1 MSQTRFCTLL
11 DNSHFLFLLKIINF
25 LLLKNI
31 SYKIRGAWEEIR
43 MENLPPQKQFLE
55 ILPVLTCISCREV
68 KARLLCFI
76 PTPIAPLPLI
86 PLHCPPPIWSRQTQ
100 SVAVRERSCHF
111 FSILLDQKWRMNGVR
126 GSVRDLLLRE

>member
-68 KARLLCFI
+68 KARLLCFTGDSHTHLTVALDSLALS
-76 PTPIAPLPLI
+76 PSHLV
-86 PLHCPPPIWSRQTQ
+86 QTDTERGRK
-100 SVAVRERSCHF
+100 REKLSL
-111 FSILLDQKWRMNGVR
+111 LLDSPGSEVEDEWRSWI
-126 GSVRDLLLRE
+126 GS